1 MFCPKCGNE
10 VPENQ
15 KFCPQCGTNLAS
27 PGGALIEGLIKKIKL
42 DSYVWFGIAAMQV
55 IIGLYNLYVGFT
67 LNSFYLNGTTNIIS
81 GVVVL
86 AIAAVNAITAKKDLD
101 YCKEVPN
108 SPVGIVAKYKPIKG
122 LIITLAYNL
131 LLGGYIGVV
140 GSVFGFLTRKY
151 VLDHEA
157 EFLALEQAEQPA
169 EVSAQ

>member
-1 MFCPKCGNE
+1 MFCPKCGKE

-15 KFCPQCGTNLAS
+15 KFCPQCGNNLAS

-42 DSYVWFGIAAMQV
+42 DSYVWFGIAALQV

-81 GVVVL
+81 GVIVL
-86 AIAAVNAITAKKDLD
+86 VIAAVNAINSKKGLD
-101 YCKEVPN
+101 YCKEIPT
-108 SPVGIVAKYKPIKG
+108 SPVGIVAKYKPITG
-122 LIITLAYNL
+122 LIITLVYNL
-131 LLGGYIGVV
+131 FLGGYIGVV
-140 GSVFGFLTRKY
+140 GSIFGFLTRKY

-157 EFLALEQAEQPA
+157 EFLALEQTEQPA